1 MKKTNQDWI
10 SRTLNT
16 KTNPKYNGLLDWLE
30 DISVDANVLLFVVN
44 AILIGTS
51 IFAHFYGRV

>member
-10 SRTLNT
+10 TRTLNT
-16 KTNPKYNGLLDWLE
+16 KTNRKYDYILDWIE
-30 DISVDANVLLFVVN
+30 DFSADANVLLFVVN